1 MRISNCEFLSYQ
13 QFAIRISKFAIKQ
26 HEFNY
31 QRHSLCTSWVVE
43 EPALYSHRRRD
54 TGSRHWWQYFDLHGR
69 RRCVA
74 ARAAIQRLRAPVSHV
89 GENSAGKVFKT
100 RILLS

>member
-1 MRISNCEFLSYQ
+1 MRISNCEFCVNQ
-13 QFAIRISKFAIKQ
+13 QFAIRISKFEIKQ

-31 QRHSLCTSWVVE
+31 QRHSLRTAWVVE
-43 EPALYSHRRRD
+43 EPAFYSHRRRD
-54 TGSRHWWQYFDLHGR
+54 SGAWYRWQYFDLYGR

-74 ARAAIQRLRAPVSHV
+74 ARAAIQRLGAPVSHV

-100 RILLS
+100 R